1 MKKTIVKLLIM
12 LLLMNVM
19 LRIYILED
27 SYTVEASKLEL
38 EETGYETPEE
48 TALAFM
54 NAIKN
59 KDIEQMVNLFA
70 IQTYVQH
77 CDIQAWQESGTY
89 SCYSSPLP
97 MDNNIFT
104 QKLNIMIRRNDVF
117 KYLRYLYA
125 NISSGFAT
133 GVSDVN
139 QSKCA
144 DDVLNQFWLIKNE
157 DDIFDIE
164 IKGVG
169 NLEKLYEDQNNST
182 TKYSDTIKNGIQM
195 RKQYLGCEDI
205 LPMVIECTWKNIPM
219 YLFVDMIKYENKW
232 MILDLGGIGSAIL
245 SISSTQ
251 VIVPECIFGNQEE
264 QEMFSEK
271 LATTLSEIFQKE
283 SQEKSRSKEIKY
295 AGYKTA
301 EKAIEVFLDNMK
313 QNNINQMIDST
324 SLEMISSRFNL
335 AKQIEV
341 IGNYNFAFSSIIP
354 FYGNCANILNR
365 EYMKSAYQIKK
376 IYLDLIGEGVD
387 VENKER
393 VLDCDK
399 FVNSIRGMDCSSLE
413 YEDITEISER
423 QYLDESIQH
432 YIEFLNADEVKC
444 FSVNLKLRNSYTSA
458 IIVCS
463 CYDGKWVVA
472 SLRE

>member
-1 MKKTIVKLLIM
+1 MKKTIVKLLVM
-12 LLLMNVM
+12 LLFLNAM
-19 LRIYILED
+19 LSIYLED
-27 SYTVEASKLEL
+27 SYTVEASELEL

-48 TALAFM
+48 TALAYM

-70 IQTYVQH
+70 IETYVQH

-104 QKLNIMIRRNDVF
+104 QKLNIMMRRNEVF
-117 KYLRYLYA
+117 KYLRYLYI
-125 NISSGFAT
+125 NISSGFAA
-133 GVSDVN
+133 VSNIN
-139 QSKCA
+139 QREYA
-144 DDVLNQFWLIKNE
+144 DDILNQFWVIKNE

-164 IKGVG
+164 IKGIG
-169 NLEKLYEDQNNST
+169 NLEELYQNQNHST
-182 TKYSDTIKNGIQM
+182 TKYSDAIKNSIQM

-219 YLFVDMIKYENKW
+219 YLFVEMIRYENKW
-232 MILDLGGIGSAIL
+232 MILDLGGIGSTIL
-245 SISSTQ
+245 QLSSTQ
-251 VIVPECIFGNQEE
+251 VIVPECIFGDQEE
-264 QEMFSEK
+264 QETFSEK
-271 LATTLSEIFQKE
+271 MATILIEIFQKE
-283 SQEKSRSKEIKY
+283 SQEKSSSKEIKY
-295 AGYKTA
+295 TGYKTA
-301 EKAIEVFLDNMK
+301 EKAIEVFLENMK

-324 SLEMISSRFNL
+324 NLEMISSRFDVV
-335 AKQIEV
+335 KQIEV

-376 IYLDLIGEGVD
+376 IYLDLVGEGLND
-387 VENKER
+387 ENEES
-393 VLDCDK
+393 VFDYEK
-399 FVNSIRGMDCSSLE
+399 FVNSIKGMDCSNLE

-432 YIEFLNADEVKC
+432 YIEFLNADKVKC